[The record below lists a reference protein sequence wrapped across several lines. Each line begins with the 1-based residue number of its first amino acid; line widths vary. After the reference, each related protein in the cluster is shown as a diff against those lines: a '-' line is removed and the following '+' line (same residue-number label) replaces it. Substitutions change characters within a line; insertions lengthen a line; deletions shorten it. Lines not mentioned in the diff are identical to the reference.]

1 MGTGFADEV
10 GRDGFAVVAG
20 VLGPAEVD
28 GLVAALA
35 RAGADPAARARRGGV
50 YAIRDLLRVVP
61 EVRALAASAAVR
73 GLVVPVLGPG
83 AFAVRGLLFDKTEG
97 ANWNVPWHRDETI
110 AVRARREL
118 PGFGPWTTKAG
129 VPHVRPPRPILER
142 MLTVRLHLDDCGPD
156 NGPLRVLPGSHL
168 GPVGD
173 DADDRAGAESC
184 PVPRGGALVMRPL
197 ILHASSEARRPAHRR
212 VIHLEFAAE
221 PLPGGLDWLDACA

>member
-1 MGTGFADEV
+1 MSGIAAQVE
-10 GRDGFAVVAG
+10 RDGFLVVAG
-20 VLGPAEVD
+20 VIGAAEAD
-28 GLVAALA
+28 ELISALD

-110 AVRARREL
+110 AVRDRREL
-118 PGFGPWTTKAG
+118 PGFGPWTTKVG
-129 VPHVRPPRPILER
+129 VSHVRPPRPILER

-156 NGPLRVLPGSHL
+156 NGPLRVLPGSH
-168 GPVGD
+168 VGARGFEP
-173 DADDRAGAESC
+173 ADRCRAVTC

-197 ILHASSEARRPAHRR
+197 ILHASSESRRPDHRR